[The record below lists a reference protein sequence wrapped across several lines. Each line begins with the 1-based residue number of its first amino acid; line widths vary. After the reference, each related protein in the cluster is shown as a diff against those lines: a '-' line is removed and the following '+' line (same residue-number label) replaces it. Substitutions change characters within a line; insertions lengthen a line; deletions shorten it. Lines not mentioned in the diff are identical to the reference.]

1 MLLQMYIG
9 DKCIDAVF
17 ISEPDQGK
25 LNIVQQQ
32 LENKHNDII
41 ELSEEE
47 PTYFL
52 EGVVSKPRFEPQKG
66 ANETTFLN

>member
-9 DKCIDAVF
+9 EKLIDAVF

-25 LNIVQQQ
+25 VNIMQQQ

-41 ELSEEE
+41 ELSDEE
-47 PTYFL
+47 PKYFL
-52 EGVVSKPRFEPQKG
+52 EGVASRACFDTHKG
-66 ANETTFLN
+66 GKETTYLN